1 VGSANPSIDR
11 SSYRGVVSS
20 NVGQNYPYSSETEG
34 QRSAAVAT
42 AVAKFGDL
50 GERIARESTSLE
62 PLPPAEPGRPH
73 LWWVF
78 VCPQHIEGRLHV
90 AGYPLEKHGL
100 YTVCD
105 LDGQSFLR

>member
-1 VGSANPSIDR
+1 VRSAIPLVGG
-11 SSYRGVVSS
+11 SSYRGAVSS
-20 NVGQNYPYSSETEG
+20 NVGQNYPYSSETEE
-34 QRSAAVAT
+34 QRSAAVAA
-42 AVAKFGDL
+42 AVAQFGGL
-50 GERIARESTSLE
+50 GERISKESTPLE
-62 PLPPAEPGRPH
+62 KLPAAEPGRPD

-78 VCPQHIEGRLHV
+78 VCPQHIDGRLHV